1 MLGSKIAASLALSL
15 SLAAAPVP
23 QFDDEPLTSLPLVD
37 VKLHAWGVEFISSDG
52 ESEEREQ
59 FIVDHY
65 EYAMAPDPVT
75 ATECANLATV
85 TCGQAGVA
93 WLRYR
98 YNATTGDYT
107 CEFGCNTTGTGG

>member
-1 MLGSKIAASLALSL
+1 MKKSMLLALAVSFA
-15 SLAAAPVP
+15 SPVAATDYVDDLPPLPVVSIDAKP
-23 QFDDEPLTSLPLVD
+23 YGIDIV
-37 VKLHAWGVEFISSDG
+37 SSDG
-52 ESEEREQ
+52 
-59 FIVDHY
+59 DAY
-65 EYAMAPDPVT
+65 EALALILDPWEFALTPDPVT

-85 TCGQAGVA
+85 TCGSAGVS

>member
-1 MLGSKIAASLALSL
+1 MIGLLLSAALSL
-15 SLAAAPVP
+15 SSPAFDEQAPLPVVSIDAKPYGIDIVSIDGDAYEVLALILDPWEFA
-23 QFDDEPLTSLPLVD
+23 LT
-37 VKLHAWGVEFISSDG
+37 
-52 ESEEREQ
+52 
-59 FIVDHY
+59 
-65 EYAMAPDPVT
+65 PDPVT

-85 TCGQAGVA
+85 TCGSAGVS